1 MRDLCPSLSSFLSLH
16 SAHHVYPSSLVLLIH
31 LLFYDS
37 IPFATPYNS
46 FLALLLAAADTLL
59 RLADLTLAAEDTL
72 EADLEATTERLE
84 ADLDATE

>member
-1 MRDLCPSLSSFLSLH
+1 M
-16 SAHHVYPSSLVLLIH
+16 
-31 LLFYDS
+31 
-37 IPFATPYNS
+37 
-46 FLALLLAAADTLL
+46 ALLLAAADTLL